1 MIGKVILI
9 NMKIGKPINNLVAD
23 TIRLSSP
30 SNSICNNTHSL
41 LHDAITND
49 LWSNIIR
56 IIGTHVRVSIV
67 QTNLI

>member
-1 MIGKVILI
+1 VIGKVILI

-41 LHDAITND
+41 LYDAITND